1 MAKKGTKKKRKG
13 AGLVSI
19 LFFILAMVSFAY
31 GAAVLSFFRSR
42 NWFNYI
48 WFIAGAV
55 FLIFSFLFSGSS
67 GLPKAVKWILGI
79 LIIACLANFGVFTYR
94 VVDMQMRQPP
104 ETADWVIVLGA
115 KVNGT
120 SPSTEFSARIS
131 KALEYSGTIISREIV
146 DTDNK
151 HELRI
156 IATGG
161 QGEDEG
167 AAEAEVCAGV
177 LHDHGIPML
186 RILIENRSTTTRENL
201 INAMEIIKA
210 NGGSEKDK
218 VLIVSSGFHLYRAS
232 KLAKALGYENAEY
245 LGGTGLPILVP
256 HYVVREYAANIKE
269 NMTGSFGGE
278 GGFFSRM
285 FNGLF

>member
-1 MAKKGTKKKRKG
+1 MAKKNGKKKKG
-13 AGLVSI
+13 AGLLSI
-19 LFFILAMVSFAY
+19 LFFILAMVSIAY
-31 GAAVLSFFRSR
+31 GVSVLSFFRSK

-48 WFIAGAV
+48 WFIAGGV
-55 FLIFSFLFSGSS
+55 FLILSFLFSGNS
-67 GLPKAVKWILGI
+67 GVPKAIKWILGI
-79 LIIACLANFGVFTYR
+79 LILVCVANFGIFTYR
-94 VVDMQMRQPP
+94 VIDMQLSQPP
-104 ETADWVIVLGA
+104 ETADWVIILGA

-120 SPSTEFSARIS
+120 SPSTEFQARID
-131 KALEYSGTIISREIV
+131 KALEYAGGRMGKEIA
-146 DTDNK
+146 DPDNK

-167 AAEAEVCAGV
+167 AAEAEVCANV
-177 LHDHGIPML
+177 LRDHGIPML
-186 RILIENRSTTTRENL
+186 RVLVESRSTTTKENL
-201 INAMEIIKA
+201 VNAMEIIKA
-210 NGGSEKDK
+210 NGGSESDK

-256 HYVVREYAANIKE
+256 HYIVREYAANIKE
-269 NMTGSFGGE
+269 NMMGSFGVE
-278 GGFFSRM
+278 GNFFSRM

>member
-1 MAKKGTKKKRKG
+1 MAKKNGNKKKG

-19 LFFILAMVSFAY
+19 IFFILAMVCFAY
-31 GAAVLSFFRSR
+31 GASVQSYFRSR
-42 NWFNYI
+42 SWFNFI
-48 WFIAGAV
+48 WFIGGAV
-55 FLIFSFLFSGSS
+55 MLVFSFLFSHST
-67 GLPKAVKWILGI
+67 GLPRAVKWILGV
-79 LIIACLANFGVFTYR
+79 LIIACLANFGIFTYR
-94 VVDMQMRQPP
+94 VIDMQLRQPP

-120 SPSTEFSARIS
+120 SPSTEFSARIN
-131 KALEYSGTIISREIV
+131 KALEYAAPVISKEIV
-146 DTDNK
+146 DPDNK
-151 HELRI
+151 HEMRI

-167 AAEAEVCAGV
+167 AAEAEVCASV
-177 LHDHGIPML
+177 LHDHGVPML
-186 RILIENRSTTTRENL
+186 RILVENRSTTTRENL

-210 NGGSEKDK
+210 NGGSENDK

-232 KLAKALGYENAEY
+232 KLAKALGYGNAEY

-256 HYVVREYAANIKE
+256 HYIVREYAANIKE
-269 NMTGSFGGE
+269 NLMGSFGGS

>member
-1 MAKKGTKKKRKG
+1 MAKKNAKKKKG
-13 AGLVSI
+13 AGFVSI
-19 LFFILAMVSFAY
+19 LMFILAMVSFAY
-31 GAAVLSFFRSR
+31 GAAVLSFFRSK

-48 WFIAGAV
+48 WFIAGGV
-55 FLIFSFLFSGSS
+55 FLILSFLFSHSA
-67 GLPKAVKWILGI
+67 GLPGAIRWILGI
-79 LIIACLANFGVFTYR
+79 LIIACLANFGIFTYR
-94 VVDMQMRQPP
+94 LVDMQLRQPP

-120 SPSTEFSARIS
+120 EPSTEFSARIS
-131 KALEYSGTIISREIV
+131 KALEYASIGRELV
-146 DTDNK
+146 DTENK

-167 AAEAEVCAGV
+167 AAEADVCARL

-201 INAMEIIKA
+201 VNALEIIEA
-210 NGGSEKDK
+210 NGGSASDK

-232 KLAKALGYENAEY
+232 KLAKALGYTNAEY
-245 LGGTGLPILVP
+245 LGSTGLPVLVP

-269 NMTGSFGGE
+269 SLSGSFGGS
-278 GGFFSRM
+278 GNFFERAFSS
-285 FNGLF
+285 LAW

>member
-1 MAKKGTKKKRKG
+1 MAKRNSRKKKG
-13 AGLVSI
+13 AGFVSI

-31 GAAVLSFFRSR
+31 GVSVLSFFRSK

-48 WFIAGAV
+48 WFSAGAV
-55 FLIFSFLFSGSS
+55 FLLFSFLFSGNS
-67 GLPKAVKWILGI
+67 GVPKAIKWILGI
-79 LIIACLANFGVFTYR
+79 LILACVANFGIFTYR
-94 VVDMQMRQPP
+94 VIDMQLRRPP

-120 SPSTEFSARIS
+120 SPSTEFAARID
-131 KALEYSGTIISREIV
+131 KAREYAAPIISKEIV
-146 DTDNK
+146 DPDNK

-167 AAEAEVCAGV
+167 AAEADVCAAV
-177 LHDHGIPML
+177 LRDKGIPML
-186 RILIENRSTTTRENL
+186 RVLTESRSTTTNENL

-210 NGGSEKDK
+210 NGGSEQDK

-232 KLAKALGYENAEY
+232 KLAKALGYGNTEF
-245 LGGTGLPILVP
+245 LGSTGLPILVP
-256 HYVVREYAANIKE
+256 HYIVREYAANIKE
-269 NMTGSFGGE
+269 NMMGSFGGS

>member
-1 MAKKGTKKKRKG
+1 MAKKNAKKKKG

-19 LFFILAMVSFAY
+19 IFFVLAMVCFAY

-55 FLIFSFLFSGSS
+55 MLLFSFLFSGST
-67 GLPKAVKWILGI
+67 GLPKAIKWILGI
-79 LIIACLANFGVFTYR
+79 LIIACLANFGIFTYR
-94 VVDMQMRQPP
+94 VLDMQLRKPP

-120 SPSTEFSARIS
+120 SPSTEFAARID
-131 KALEYSGTIISREIV
+131 KAREYAAPIISKEIL
-146 DTDNK
+146 DAGNK

-167 AAEAEVCAGV
+167 AAEADVCAAV
-177 LHDHGIPML
+177 LRDKGIPML
-186 RILIENRSTTTRENL
+186 RVLTESRSTTTNENL

-232 KLAKALGYENAEY
+232 KLAKALGYENAEF
-245 LGGTGLPILVP
+245 LGSTGLPILVP
-256 HYVVREYAANIKE
+256 HYIVREYAANIKE
-269 NMTGSFGGE
+269 NMMGSFGGS